1 MIIVLPIPHR
11 ERKWVERGESSVTQR
26 NRFSAPAP
34 SSSADSYRCL
44 GTSSSDARKMIIVL
58 PIPHSA
64 SSTSAGFDHD
74 GELNQSGPSIPTLP
88 SSVFTGPVAGFSRN
102 TKPSVAATGGAS
114 VGR

>member
-1 MIIVLPIPHR
+1 MTTENRITGLID
-11 ERKWVERGESSVTQR
+11 GSVTQR
-26 NRFSAPAP
+26 KRWNAPAP
-34 SSSADSYRCL
+34 ASAAASYRGF

-58 PIPHSA
+58 PIPQRA
-64 SSTSAGFDHD
+64 SSTSPGFDQL

-88 SSVFTGPVAGFSRN
+88 SSVLTGPVAGFSRK